1 MFTLFRSI
9 PSATIQQL
17 EELDDESVF
26 LFLIENYNF
35 TMQAKRER
43 INLNQLTDSDLI
55 SPFHFTWTDLAE
67 IADLLRLPVD
77 ITTSSRMRVSPVEG
91 LFILCLRLAS
101 SGQLHIL
108 SLFFGYS
115 KSMLSEVFWTMLE
128 LIYQEWDFLLSDF
141 GSGHLSR
148 ERLQLV
154 ATKTFAKGAS
164 LTNCCGFIDCTIRQL
179 CQPLVSQRTLY
190 NGHKKIHFLKYSAV
204 KAPDGLIYYLWSPY
218 EGRRNDNI
226 LLKES
231 GLRERMKEKAE
242 GFCIFGDPAYP
253 VSAEVQWPWSRMELS
268 EEEKEYNRRM
278 VSVRQCV
285 EWGFADVLRLWS
297 YLECTNS
304 QKILQVAC
312 GKQYCIAVLFTN
324 IHKCLYGCQ
333 TSIYFNCAPSV
344 LSTYLQKPK

>member
-1 MFTLFRSI
+1 MFPLYRSI

-35 TMQAKRER
+35 TMPAKRER

-55 SPFHFTWTDLAE
+55 ALCRFTSTDLAE
-67 IADLLRLPVD
+67 IADLLKLPAE
-77 ITTSSRMRVSPVEG
+77 ITTRSRMRVSPVEG
-91 LFILCLRLAS
+91 LFIFCLRLAS

-108 SLFFGYS
+108 SLFLGYS
-115 KSMLSEVFWTMLE
+115 KSMLLEVFCTMLE

-148 ERLQLV
+148 ERLELF
-154 ATKTFAKGAS
+154 AAKTFAKGAP
-164 LTNCCGFIDCTIRQL
+164 LTNCWGFIDCTIRKV
-179 CQPLVSQRTLY
+179 CRPLVSQRTLY
-190 NGHKKIHFLKYSAV
+190 NGHKKFHSLKYSAV
-204 KAPDGLIYYLWSPY
+204 KAPDGLIYHLWGPY

-242 GFCIFGDPAYP
+242 GFCIYGDPAYP
-253 VSAEVQWPWSRMELS
+253 LSAEVQSPWSRMELS
-268 EEEKEYNRRM
+268 EEEKEYNRGM
-278 VSVRQCV
+278 ASVRQCV

-297 YLECTNS
+297 SLECTNT

-312 GKQYCIAVLFTN
+312 GKQYRMAVLFTN

-333 TSIYFNCAPSV
+333 TSIYFNCAPPV